1 MALKVVTLDEL
12 KAQMREDFDGEDAL
26 ITLYGEAA
34 EQAVIGA
41 TRRSFK
47 ELCRMGYYEQNGEY
61 PPEESVPEEDTPSEE
76 PLPVDEL
83 EGETPEE
90 VLPDEETPEEVPS
103 DPIPEKAWFPSRLK
117 VAILMLAA
125 HSHRNREPVAAVAQ
139 NAVPYAFDMYI
150 KPYVKLSE
158 REV

>member
-1 MALKVVTLDEL
+1 
-12 KAQMREDFDGEDAL
+12 
-26 ITLYGEAA
+26 
-34 EQAVIGA
+34 
-41 TRRSFK
+41 
-47 ELCRMGYYEQNGEY
+47 
-61 PPEESVPEEDTPSEE
+61 
-76 PLPVDEL
+76 
-83 EGETPEE
+83 
-90 VLPDEETPEEVPS
+90 
-103 DPIPEKAWFPSRLK
+103 LK

>member
-1 MALKVVTLDEL
+1 MGLKVVTLEEL
-12 KAQMREDFDGEDAL
+12 KAQMREDFNGEDEL
-26 ITLYGEAA
+26 IRLYGEAA
-34 EQAVIGA
+34 EDAVIGA
-41 TRRSFK
+41 TRRTFK
-47 ELCRMGYYEQNGEY
+47 ELCRIGYYEQNGEY
-61 PPEESVPEEDTPSEE
+61 PSEE

-83 EGETPEE
+83 DESPED
-90 VLPDEETPEEVPS
+90 VQS

-139 NAVPYAFDMYI
+139 NAVPYAFEMYI

-158 REV
+158 RNV

>member
-1 MALKVVTLDEL
+1 MALKVVSLEEL
-12 KAQMREDFDGEDAL
+12 KAQMREDFDGEDEL
-26 ITLYGEAA
+26 IKLYGEAA
-34 EQAVIGA
+34 EDAVIGA
-41 TRRSFK
+41 TRRTLE
-47 ELCRMGYYEQNGEY
+47 ELCRMGYTEQTGVKLPISEALPGE
-61 PPEESVPEEDTPSEE
+61 S
-76 PLPVDEL
+76 LPGL
-83 EGETPEE
+83 M
-90 VLPDEETPEEVPS
+90 
-103 DPIPEKAWFPSRLK
+103 WFPARLK

>member
-1 MALKVVTLDEL
+1 MLKVVTLDEL
-12 KAQMREDFDGEDAL
+12 KSQMREDFDGEDSL

-34 EQAVIGA
+34 EDAVIGA
-41 TRRSFK
+41 TRRTYE
-47 ELCRMGYYEQNGEY
+47 ELLEMG
-61 PPEESVPEEDTPSEE
+61 
-76 PLPVDEL
+76 LDE
-83 EGETPEE
+83 GGTG
-90 VLPDEETPEEVPS
+90 
-103 DPIPEKAWFPSRLK
+103 FPSRLK

-139 NAVPYAFDMYI
+139 NAVPYAYDMYI

>member
-1 MALKVVTLDEL
+1 MALKIVTLEEL

-34 EQAVIGA
+34 EDAVIGA
-41 TRRSFK
+41 TRRTYE
-47 ELCRMGYYEQNGEY
+47 ELVSMC
-61 PPEESVPEEDTPSEE
+61 EE
-76 PLPVDEL
+76 
-83 EGETPEE
+83 EG
-90 VLPDEETPEEVPS
+90 
-103 DPIPEKAWFPSRLK
+103 FPARLK

-139 NAVPYAFDMYI
+139 NAVPYALDMYI

>member
-1 MALKVVTLDEL
+1 MALKIVTLDEL

-34 EQAVIGA
+34 EDAVIGA
-41 TRRSFK
+41 TRRTYEELVSMCK
-47 ELCRMGYYEQNGEY
+47 EEGGE
-61 PPEESVPEEDTPSEE
+61 
-76 PLPVDEL
+76 
-83 EGETPEE
+83 G
-90 VLPDEETPEEVPS
+90 
-103 DPIPEKAWFPSRLK
+103 FPARLK

-139 NAVPYAFDMYI
+139 NAVPYALDMYI